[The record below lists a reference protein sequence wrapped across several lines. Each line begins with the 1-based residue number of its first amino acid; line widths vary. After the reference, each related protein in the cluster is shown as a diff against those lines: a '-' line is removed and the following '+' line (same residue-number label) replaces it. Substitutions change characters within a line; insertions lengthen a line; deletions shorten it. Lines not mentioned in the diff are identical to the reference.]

1 MSPRL
6 IQTTPE
12 SELIKQVAGK
22 DSASFVILYRQY
34 LPLICKLWYQFH
46 LDEVPLDDWKQEAA
60 VVLYRTACSYS
71 CHESRFCWYLRQALM
86 NKIRDLY
93 RQQAAQKR
101 IPTNQVEMITEVQ
114 IDQRL
119 VDIDFQPDE
128 VSHFRLLYQQ
138 FLQECSH
145 LEKNAFLGIN
155 SGERLENLARQLCCS
170 PLTIRSAF
178 ERARKKFKQRILN

>member
-1 MSPRL
+1 MSPKL

-22 DSASFVILYRQY
+22 DSASFAVLYNQY
-34 LPLICKLWYQFH
+34 LPLICKLWYQFR

-71 CHESRFCWYLRQALM
+71 CNEARFCWYLRQALT

-93 RQQAAQKR
+93 RQQVAKKR
-101 IPTNQVEMITEVQ
+101 VPAHQIESITDVQ

-119 VDIDFQPDE
+119 VDINLQPDE
-128 VSHFRLLYQQ
+128 VSHFRSIYQQ
-138 FLQECSH
+138 FLKECSR
-145 LEKNAFLGIN
+145 LEKDAFLGIN
-155 SGERLENLARQLCCS
+155 SGERLESIAQQLRCS
-170 PLTIRSAF
+170 PLAIRAAF
-178 ERARKKFKQRILN
+178 ERARKKLKQRLLS